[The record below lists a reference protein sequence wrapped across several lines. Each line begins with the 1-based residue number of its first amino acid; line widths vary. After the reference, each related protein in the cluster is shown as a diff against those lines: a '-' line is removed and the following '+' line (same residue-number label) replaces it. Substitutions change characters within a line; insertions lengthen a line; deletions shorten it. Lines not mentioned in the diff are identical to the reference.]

1 MRLCHVSYT
10 VFEMTRTEISSA
22 LNNSAQGLITDIKRF
37 AVHDGP
43 GVRTT
48 IFLKGCG
55 LHCDWCHN
63 PETMNLKAELML
75 YLERCISCG
84 ACFKVCPTGAHEMT
98 KNGHILHR
106 ELCIS
111 CGNCIEECYAGALKM
126 VGNKTSVADLME
138 IIRQDI
144 PFYQVSGGGV
154 TLSGGEPLIQPKF
167 TKILLQQC
175 KEEDIHTALDTSG
188 AVSWKVLK
196 TVMSY
201 VDLVLYDLKH
211 ISPSRH
217 RKYTGVSNRLILEN
231 MKRLADYGVPVEVR
245 MLIIPTINDS
255 CSFINRAAKFL
266 ASLDNITTV
275 RLLAYHR
282 LAGSKYRRL
291 DKVDTL
297 PNVASPMDDQLQH
310 IAGWIKRY
318 DLKVV
323 W

>member
-1 MRLCHVSYT
+1 M
-10 VFEMTRTEISSA
+10 VFEMTRREISGVPTQSV
-22 LNNSAQGLITDIKRF
+22 QGLITDIKRF

-55 LHCDWCHN
+55 LHCVWCHN
-63 PETMNLKAELML
+63 PETIDLNAELML
-75 YLERCISCG
+75 YLEQCIGCG
-84 ACFKVCPTGAHEMT
+84 ACFTVCPTGAHEVT
-98 KNGHILHR
+98 EDGHVLHR

-111 CGNCIEECYAGALKM
+111 CGSCVEACDVGALKLA
-126 VGNKTSVADLME
+126 GNKTTVADLME
-138 IIRQDI
+138 VIRQDI
-144 PFYQVSGGGV
+144 PFYQVSRGGV
-154 TLSGGEPLIQPKF
+154 TLSGGEPLVQPKF
-167 TKILLQQC
+167 AKKLLQQC
-175 KEEDIHTALDTSG
+175 KEEGIHTALDTSG
-188 AVSWKVLK
+188 SVRWQVLER
-196 TVMSY
+196 VLPY

-217 RKYTGVSNRLILEN
+217 RRYTGASNHLILEN

-266 ASLDNITTV
+266 ASLNNITAV
-275 RLLAYHR
+275 RLLAYHH

-291 DKVDTL
+291 DKPDTL
-297 PNVASPMDDQLQH
+297 PEVASPTEDQLQH
-310 IAGWIKRY
+310 IAGWIERY

>member
-1 MRLCHVSYT
+1 
-10 VFEMTRTEISSA
+10 MTRTEISIA
-22 LNNSAQGLITDIKRF
+22 QNNSVQGLITDIKRF

-48 IFLKGCG
+48 IFLKGCV
-55 LHCDWCHN
+55 LHCGWCHN
-63 PETMNLKAELML
+63 PETINLKAELML
-75 YLERCISCG
+75 YLEQCIGCG
-84 ACFKVCPTGAHEMT
+84 ACFTVCPTGAHEMT
-98 KNGHILHR
+98 EDGHVLHR
-106 ELCIS
+106 ELCAG
-111 CGNCIEECYAGALKM
+111 CGRCVEECYAGALKM

-154 TLSGGEPLIQPKF
+154 TLSGGEPLVQPKF
-167 TKILLQQC
+167 TKKLLQQC
-175 KEEDIHTALDTSG
+175 KEEHIHTALDTSG
-188 AVSWKVLK
+188 SVPWRVLE
-196 TVMSY
+196 TVLPY

-217 RKYTGVSNRLILEN
+217 RKYTGASNHLILEN
-231 MKRLADYGVPVEVR
+231 MKRLADCRVPVEIR

-255 CSFINRAAKFL
+255 WSFISRAAKFL
-266 ASLDNITTV
+266 ESLDNITAV
-275 RLLAYHR
+275 RLLAYHH

-297 PNVASPMDDQLQH
+297 PNVASPTDDQLQR
-310 IAGWIKRY
+310 IAGWIQRY